1 MTVHDSITDGSGG
14 SGPQDPMVRLDWTDF
29 GEPSSGIV
37 EAVSRA
43 SDERPTE
50 LPPLHD
56 AVETDALNVLLTE
69 DDPPTAGPVTV
80 TFSYAQYRVTATADG
95 DVVVRRDRP

>member
-1 MTVHDSITDGSGG
+1 MTVHNSITDGSGG
-14 SGPQDPMVRLDWTDF
+14 GSPQDPAVRLDWTDF
-29 GEPSSGIV
+29 GDPSSGIV

-43 SDERPTE
+43 TNERPTE

-69 DDPPTAGPVTV
+69 DDRPTDVPFTV
-80 TFSYAQYRVTATADG
+80 TFSYAGHRVTATADG
-95 DVVVRRDRP
+95 EVIVRRDRP

>member
-1 MTVHDSITDGSGG
+1 MTDGSGG
-14 SGPQDPMVRLDWTDF
+14 GGPQDAAVRLDWTDF
-29 GEPSSGIV
+29 GKPSSGIV

-43 SDERPTE
+43 TDERPTE

-69 DDPPTAGPVTV
+69 DDRATGVPFTV
-80 TFSYAQYRVTATADG
+80 TFSYARYRVTATADG
-95 DVVVRRDRP
+95 EVVVRRDRP